1 MTAVRT
7 RPYRVGF
14 FGLLGDGNI
23 GNDAQLESVLAYIR
37 AAHPDAVVDAMCAG
51 PDFMRRAY
59 GMDAAPM
66 HWQQKYEASKVT
78 GRARRGAAAQ
88 GGGLP
93 SLRSLAINAVAKGA
107 DAVNT
112 MAWVRRHDVVIVPGA
127 GVMEATLP
135 LRPWEMPYAMFL
147 LCTAG
152 RLFGTKVALV
162 SVGAS
167 PIRERATRWLF
178 NAAAR
183 LAYYRSYRD
192 VLSLEAMRD
201 RGIDTSN
208 DRLYPDLAFGFP
220 IPPHDAGDDRTVAVG
235 VLAYYGGNDD
245 RGRAAALHSA
255 YTAQFKQFVRWLVD
269 SGYNVQLFLG
279 DPHDRGIVR
288 EILDDIRSC
297 RPDAGE
303 ERVTVAEAETFKDQ
317 MKAMA
322 AAGTVVASRY
332 HNVVCALLLGKPTVS
347 LGYSK
352 KHTSLMAEM
361 GLLDFCQSADSLDGE
376 LLIKQFIMARQRA
389 EELRP
394 AVSARCAEKAVKLQE
409 QFALLSELLL
419 PAETAA
425 AADR

>member
-1 MTAVRT
+1 MSPART

-14 FGLLGDGNI
+14 FGILGDGNI
-23 GNDAQLESVLAYIR
+23 GNDAQLESMLAYIR
-37 AAHPDAVVDAMCAG
+37 AAHPDTVIDAMCAG

-59 GMDAAPM
+59 GMDAVPL
-66 HWQQKYEASKVT
+66 HWQQKYEASRSD

-88 GGGLP
+88 GGRLP

-135 LRPWEMPYAMFL
+135 LRPWETPYAIFL
-147 LCTAG
+147 LCAAG

-162 SVGAS
+162 SAGAS

-178 NAAAR
+178 NAAGR

-208 DRLYPDLAFGFP
+208 DRVYPDLAFGFP
-220 IPPHDAGDDRTVAVG
+220 VPSHDAGDDRTVAVG

-245 RGRAAALHSA
+245 RERAAELHKA
-255 YTAQFKQFVRWLVD
+255 YTAQIKRFVRWLVD
-269 SGYNVQLFLG
+269 GEYNVRLFLG
-279 DPHDRGIVR
+279 DPHDREIVR
-288 EILDDIRSC
+288 EILDDIQAY
-297 RPDAGE
+297 RPDVGR
-303 ERVTVAEAETFKDQ
+303 ERVTVAEVETFEDQ
-317 MKAMA
+317 MKEMA
-322 AAGTVVASRY
+322 TVGTVVASRY

-352 KHTSLMAEM
+352 KHLSLMAEM
-361 GLLDFCQSADSLDGE
+361 GLSDFCQNADSLDDE
-376 LLIKQFIMARQRA
+376 LLIKQFTMVRQRA

-394 AVSARCAEKAVKLQE
+394 KVSACCEEKAVKLRE
-409 QFALLSELLL
+409 QFALLSELFF
-419 PAETAA
+419 PAETPATA
-425 AADR
+425 VR